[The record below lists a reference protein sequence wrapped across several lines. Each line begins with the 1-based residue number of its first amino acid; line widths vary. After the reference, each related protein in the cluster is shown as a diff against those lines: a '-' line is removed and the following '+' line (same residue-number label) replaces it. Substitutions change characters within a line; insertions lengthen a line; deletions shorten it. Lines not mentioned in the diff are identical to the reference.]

1 MKSNG
6 HILMA
11 GAHGDA
17 GGATFIFDCENGS
30 TIETFVSN
38 DPYVKNGLVT
48 GHEIKEWITVPLK

>member
-1 MKSNG
+1 
-6 HILMA
+6 MA